1 MRAFIT
7 FHKGMMHMSSPVRL
21 WLLTL
26 KSSQQTV
33 PFMPLAEQFN
43 QVF

>member
-1 MRAFIT
+1 MRVFII

-21 WLLTL
+21 WLLSLT
-26 KSSQQTV
+26 SSQQTV

-43 QVF
+43 RVF